1 LIINLF
7 SDTQTR
13 PTEGMR
19 KAMYNAEVGDEQRL
33 ADPTTNALQ
42 ERVA

>member
-1 LIINLF
+1 VVVNLF

-19 KAMYNAEVGDEQRL
+19 RAMYAAEVGDCERAVAVVREAL
-33 ADPTTNALQ
+33 AA
-42 ERVA
+42 